1 MLLVGFMG
9 SGKSAVGRRLS
20 RMLGWRFLDM
30 DAELEGEVGQS
41 AAELLRELGEPE
53 FRRLEH
59 RTARRLLGEDRAVVA
74 SGGGWPCAP
83 GRMEE
88 LGPGTLSVWLM
99 VSAEASLERLGRS
112 RTPRPLLEVDD
123 PLARARSL
131 LSEREPFYRM
141 AHWHVRTDGR
151 TSASVA
157 RDLRGRLDKQQR
169 GL

>member
-1 MLLVGFMG
+1 MG

-30 DAELEGEVGQS
+30 DTELEGETGRPVP
-41 AAELLRELGEPE
+41 ELLRELGEPE

-59 RTARRLLGEDRAVVA
+59 QTARRLLEEDRAVVA

-88 LGPGTLSVWLM
+88 LGPGTLSVWLL
-99 VSAEASLERLGRS
+99 VSPEASMDRLSRS
-112 RTPRPLLEVDD
+112 RTPRPMLEVDD

-131 LSEREPFYRM
+131 LARREPFYRM

-157 RDLRGRLDKQQR
+157 RDLKGRLDKHQR